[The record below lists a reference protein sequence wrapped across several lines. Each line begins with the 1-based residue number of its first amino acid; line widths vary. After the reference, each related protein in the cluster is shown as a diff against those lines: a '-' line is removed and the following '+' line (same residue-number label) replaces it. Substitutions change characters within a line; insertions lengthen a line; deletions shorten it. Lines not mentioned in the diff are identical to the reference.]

1 MKSASLD
8 RSPCDLRV
16 QACGRA
22 WNVAKYGG
30 EEEMANRRLRF
41 SRHGIAIAAACLL
54 VVASFSR
61 APEAFGR
68 RAVEEG
74 TAEYPRVDPAFL
86 SALQWRLVGPFR
98 GGRAPAVVGDPND
111 PMVFYMATAHGGVW
125 KTVDAGAN
133 WRNVTDRFF
142 DLASVGAVD
151 VSRSNSKIVYV
162 GTGEGNAYQHTTP
175 GDGVWKS
182 IDGGDTWTKIGLANT
197 KHIARIVID
206 PTNPDIVYVA
216 ARGDIYGTNPDRGIF
231 RTKDGGRTWERVLYK
246 SDKAGAIGLSMDAAN
261 SNILIAS
268 LNEYARLPW
277 DEVSGGPDSGIY
289 KTTDGGTTWS
299 EITRSPGLPKG
310 VIGKSVLAISPARPT
325 RYYAMI
331 EANDG
336 GLFRSDDSGSTWT
349 RVSADVAMLFNPMMY
364 FQIAADTGD
373 ADTLYV
379 LSQAL
384 YKSTDGGRT
393 FTVMPMRHA
402 DHHQLWIDPSNPK
415 RMIDGGDGGG
425 TITLDGGLS
434 WSTIDNQPTS
444 ELFSLAIDDQD
455 PYWLYAA
462 QNDNSHIAVPS
473 RSHSGAIGWPDVID
487 IGGGEGGRTAVKPDG
502 SVVYACD
509 RTAMVRWERKTGRTE
524 DISVWPENEFG
535 APVKDV
541 KYRFYYTFP
550 VMVSSHDPNVIYTA
564 AQYVFRSSNEGMS
577 WDKISGD
584 LTRNRQDKM
593 QELIGRPLTTI
604 ESSLYYVSTIRTI
617 AESPLKKGEL
627 WISTDDSTV
636 QMSPDGG
643 KTWKNVSPPD
653 LPEWSTILALDVSH
667 HAPGTV
673 YLAAERHRVS
683 DLQPYLYKTTDYG
696 KTWQKITNGI
706 AAPSFT
712 YVIREDPIKPGL
724 LFAGTETGV
733 YVSFDD
739 GAAWQSLRRNMPP
752 ASANNMLV
760 KNDDLV
766 VATSGRG
773 FWILDNISA
782 LRQITPEITS
792 APVHLFTPRPAIRQG
807 GGRGTFRSGGT
818 FNGLQYVNGSGTSV
832 AYQDTQGPD
841 GVVRPTLLD
850 GGQNPPAGAML
861 EYYLSQV
868 PSGPLT
874 LSIID
879 AGGHEVRRFSNQSK
893 DGQGVPARAGMNRF
907 VWDLRYA
914 AARSGDSAVPL
925 PSISAP
931 RSTPPIA
938 PPGRYIVRLT
948 DGSQTYEERL
958 DVGRDP
964 NGNATDADLQAQFDL
979 AVQIRDTL
987 SLVNDGLRKVHE
999 AEQRLEKL
1007 PQSDAATPQV
1017 KSLQE
1022 KLHAIEGELT
1032 RLPGRN
1038 PMYLPPK
1045 ALDNKL
1051 SALSSVVSG
1060 REGRPTKQMYDVF
1073 QYLSQR
1079 ADSVLAQ
1086 LKDIVDK
1093 ELSKVAS

>member
-1 MKSASLD
+1 
-8 RSPCDLRV
+8 
-16 QACGRA
+16 
-22 WNVAKYGG
+22 
-30 EEEMANRRLRF
+30 MANRTLRF
-41 SRHGIAIAAACLL
+41 SSRGIAIAAACLL
-54 VVASFSR
+54 VVASFSG
-61 APEAFGR
+61 APEALGG
-68 RAVEEG
+68 RAVET
-74 TAEYPRVDPAFL
+74 TATEYPHVDSAFL
-86 SALQWRLVGPFR
+86 AALQWRLVGPFR
-98 GGRAPAVVGDPND
+98 GGRAPAVVGDPDN
-111 PMVFYMATAHGGVW
+111 PMVFYMGTAHGGVW

-151 VSRSNSKIVYV
+151 VSRSNSRIVYV

-182 IDGGDTWTKIGLANT
+182 TDGGETWTRVGLENT
-197 KHIARIVID
+197 RHIARILVH

-216 ARGDIYGTNPDRGIF
+216 ARGDIYGSNSDRGVF

-246 SDKAGAIGLSMDAAN
+246 SDKAGAIGLSMDP
-261 SNILIAS
+261 SSPNILIAS

-289 KTTDGGTTWS
+289 KTIDGGTNWT
-299 EITRSPGLPKG
+299 EITHSPGLPKG

-325 RYYAMI
+325 RYYAMV
-331 EANDG
+331 EADDG
-336 GLFRSDDSGSTWT
+336 GLFRSEDSGATWT

-373 ADTLYV
+373 ANTLYV

-384 YKSTDGGRT
+384 YKSTDGGKT
-393 FTVMPMRHA
+393 FSVMPMRHA
-402 DHHQLWIDPSNPK
+402 DHHQLWIDPKNPR

-462 QNDNSHIAVPS
+462 QNDNDHIALPS
-473 RSHSGAIGWPDVID
+473 RSHGGAIGPPDIID

-509 RTAMVRWERKTGRTE
+509 RTAMVRWDRKTRQTE

-550 VMVSSHDPNVIYTA
+550 VMVSPHDPNLIYTA

-593 QELIGRPLTTI
+593 QDLIGRPLTTI

-627 WISTDDSTV
+627 WIGTDDSTV

-643 KTWKNVSPPD
+643 KTWQNVSPPD
-653 LPEWSTILALDVSH
+653 LPEWTTILALDVSH
-667 HAPGTV
+667 HSPGTV

-696 KTWQKITNGI
+696 KTWQKITAGI

-712 YVIREDPIKPGL
+712 YVIREDPTKPGL

-739 GAAWQSLRRNMPP
+739 GARWQSLRRNMPP

-760 KNDDLV
+760 KGDDLV

-792 APVHLFTPRPAIRQG
+792 APAHLFAPRPAIRQG
-807 GGRGTFRSGGT
+807 GGRGTFRNGS
-818 FNGLQYVNGSGTSV
+818 FNGLQYANGSGTSV
-832 AYQDTQGPD
+832 AYQDLPGPD
-841 GVVRPTLLD
+841 GVVRPTFLD
-850 GGQNPPAGAML
+850 GGQNPPAGAMF

-874 LSIID
+874 LSIVD
-879 AGGHEVRRFSNQSK
+879 AQGREVRRFSNQSR
-893 DGQGVPARAGMNRF
+893 DGQALPARPGMNRF

-914 AARSGDSAVPL
+914 AARSGDSSVQL
-925 PSISAP
+925 PSMSAP
-931 RSTPPIA
+931 RSAPPVA
-938 PPGRYIVRLT
+938 PPGRYTVRLAA
-948 DGSQTYEERL
+948 GSQTYEKPLEVR
-958 DVGRDP
+958 RNP
-964 NGNATDADLQAQFDL
+964 NGIATDADLQAQFDL
-979 AVQIRDTL
+979 AVQIRDEL
-987 SLVNDGLRKVHE
+987 SVVNDGVRKVHE
-999 AEQRLEKL
+999 AQQQLAKL
-1007 PQSDAATPQV
+1007 PPGKGASSQV
-1017 KSLQE
+1017 NAITT

-1032 RLPGRN
+1032 RLPGKN

-1060 REGRPTKQMYDVF
+1060 REGRPTRQMYDVF

-1079 ADSVLAQ
+1079 AGSVLAQ
-1086 LKDIVDK
+1086 LKDIVEK
-1093 ELSKVAS
+1093 ELPKAIN

>member
-1 MKSASLD
+1 
-8 RSPCDLRV
+8 
-16 QACGRA
+16 
-22 WNVAKYGG
+22 
-30 EEEMANRRLRF
+30 MADRRLRF
-41 SRHGIAIAAACLL
+41 SSHRIAIAAACLL
-54 VVASFSR
+54 VVASFGR
-61 APEAFGR
+61 APVAIGGR
-68 RAVEEG
+68 AAAAAI
-74 TAEYPRVDPAFL
+74 AEDPRVDPAFL
-86 SALQWRLVGPFR
+86 AALQWRSVGPFR
-98 GGRAPAVVGDPND
+98 GGRAPAVVGDPNN
-111 PMVFYMATAHGGVW
+111 PLVFYMGTAHGGVW

-142 DLASVGAVD
+142 ELASVGAVD
-151 VSRSNSKIVYV
+151 VSRSYAKTVYV

-182 IDGGDTWTKIGLANT
+182 TDGGDTWTKAGLANT
-197 KHIARIVID
+197 RHIARLVID

-216 ARGDIYGTNPDRGIF
+216 ARGDIYGTNPERGIF
-231 RTKDGGRTWERVLYK
+231 RTKDGGKTWERVLYK
-246 SDKAGAIGLSMDAAN
+246 SDKAGAIGLSMDPAN

-289 KTTDGGTTWS
+289 KSTDGGTTWT
-299 EITRSPGLPKG
+299 EITHNPGLPKG

-325 RYYAMI
+325 RYYAMV

-336 GLFRSDDSGSTWT
+336 GLFRSDDSGATWT

-384 YKSTDGGRT
+384 YKSTDGGKT

-402 DHHQLWIDPSNPK
+402 DHHQLWIDPGNPK

-425 TITLDGGLS
+425 TVTLDGGLS

-444 ELFSLAIDDQD
+444 ELFSLAIDDQH
-455 PYWLYAA
+455 PYWMYSA
-462 QNDNSHIAVPS
+462 QNDNSHIALPS
-473 RSHSGAIGWPDVID
+473 RTRSGAIGWPEVID
-487 IGGGEGGRTAVKPDG
+487 PGGGEGGRTAVKPDG

-509 RTAMVRWERKTGRTE
+509 RTAMVRWDRKTRQTL

-550 VMVSSHDPNVIYTA
+550 VMVSPHDPNVIYTA
-564 AQYVFRSSNEGMS
+564 AQYVFRSANEGMS

-593 QELIGRPLTTI
+593 QDLIGRPLTTI

-636 QMSPDGG
+636 QMSPDAG

-696 KTWQKITNGI
+696 TTWQKITNGI

-712 YVIREDPIKPGL
+712 YVIREDPVKPGL

-739 GAAWQSLRRNMPP
+739 GAGWQSLRRNMPP
-752 ASANNMLV
+752 VSANNMLV

-782 LRQITPEITS
+782 LREMTPAITS
-792 APVHLFTPRPAIRQG
+792 ASVHLFTPQPAVRG
-807 GGRGTFRSGGT
+807 EGGRGGGFGRGAS
-818 FNGLQYVNGSGTSV
+818 FNGLEYMNGSGMSV
-832 AYQDTQGPD
+832 AYESQPGPD
-841 GVVRPTLLD
+841 GAVRPAFLD

-861 EYYLSQV
+861 EYSVREV
-868 PSGPLT
+868 PSTPLT

-879 AGGHEVRRFSNQSK
+879 AKGQEVRRFSNQP
-893 DGQGVPARAGMNRF
+893 GGGPALPAHAGMNRF
-907 VWDLRYA
+907 IWDLRYPT
-914 AARSGDSAVPL
+914 ARTGDSTVQL
-925 PSISAP
+925 PSISSP
-931 RSTPPIA
+931 RSAPPIA

-948 DGSQTYEERL
+948 AGSQTYEEKL
-958 DVGRDP
+958 DVRRDP
-964 NGNATDADLQAQFDL
+964 NGIATDADLQAQFDL
-979 AVQIRDTL
+979 AVQIREKL
-987 SLVNDGLRKVHE
+987 SLVNDGVRRVHE
-999 AEQRLEKL
+999 VEQQLAKL
-1007 PQSDAATPQV
+1007 SQSEAATPQV
-1017 KSLQE
+1017 RARTE

-1032 RLPGRN
+1032 RVPGKN

-1086 LKDIVDK
+1086 LKEI
-1093 ELSKVAS
+1093 S

>member
-1 MKSASLD
+1 
-8 RSPCDLRV
+8 
-16 QACGRA
+16 
-22 WNVAKYGG
+22 
-30 EEEMANRRLRF
+30 
-41 SRHGIAIAAACLL
+41 
-54 VVASFSR
+54 
-61 APEAFGR
+61 
-68 RAVEEG
+68 
-74 TAEYPRVDPAFL
+74 
-86 SALQWRLVGPFR
+86 
-98 GGRAPAVVGDPND
+98 
-111 PMVFYMATAHGGVW
+111 
-125 KTVDAGAN
+125 
-133 WRNVTDRFF
+133 DRFF

-151 VSRSNSKIVYV
+151 VSRSNAKIVYV
-162 GTGEGNAYQHTTP
+162 GTGEGNAYQHTTS

-182 IDGGDTWTKIGLANT
+182 TDGGDTWSKVGLANT
-197 KHIARIVID
+197 RHIARLLID
-206 PTNPDIVYVA
+206 PRNPDIVYVA
-216 ARGDIYGTNPDRGIF
+216 ARGDIYGTNPERGIF
-231 RTKDGGRTWERVLYK
+231 RTKDGGKTWERVLYK
-246 SDKAGAIGLSMDAAN
+246 SDKAGAIGLSMDPAN

-289 KTTDGGTTWS
+289 KTVDGGTTWT
-299 EITRSPGLPKG
+299 EITHSPGLPKG
-310 VIGKSVLAISPARPT
+310 VIGKSVLAISPARAT
-325 RYYAMI
+325 RYYAMV
-331 EANDG
+331 EAVDG
-336 GLFRSDDSGSTWT
+336 GLFRSDDAGATWT

-384 YKSTDGGRT
+384 YKSTDGGKT
-393 FTVMPMRHA
+393 FAVLPMRHS
-402 DHHQLWIDPSNPK
+402 DHHQLWIDPKNPK

-434 WSTIDNQPTS
+434 WSTIDNQPTA
-444 ELFSLAIDDQD
+444 ELFSLAIDDQH
-455 PYWLYAA
+455 PYWMYAA
-462 QNDNSHIAVPS
+462 QNDNSHIALPS
-473 RSHSGAIGWPDVID
+473 RTRSGAIGWPDAID
-487 IGGGEGGRTAVKPDG
+487 PGGGEGGRTAVKPDG

-509 RTAMVRWERKTGRTE
+509 RTAMVRWDRKTRQTL

-550 VMVSSHDPNVIYTA
+550 VMVSPHDPNVIYTA
-564 AQYVFRSSNEGMS
+564 AQYVFRSANEGMS

-593 QELIGRPLTTI
+593 QDLIGRPLTTI

-627 WISTDDSTV
+627 WIATDDSTV

-653 LPEWSTILALDVSH
+653 LPEWSTILALDPSH

-712 YVIREDPIKPGL
+712 YVIREDPVKPGL

-739 GAAWQSLRRNMPP
+739 GAGWQSLRRNMPP
-752 ASANNMLV
+752 VSANNMLV

-782 LRQITPEITS
+782 LREITPAITS
-792 APVHLFTPRPAIRQG
+792 ASVHLFAPQPAVRG
-807 GGRGTFRSGGT
+807 EGGRGGG
-818 FNGLQYVNGSGTSV
+818 FGRGGSFKGLEYANGSGMSV
-832 AYQDTQGPD
+832 AYENLPGPD
-841 GVVRPTLLD
+841 GAVRPAFLD
-850 GGQNPPAGAML
+850 GGQNPSAGAML
-861 EYYLSQV
+861 EYYSTQV

-879 AGGHEVRRFSNQSK
+879 AKGQEVRRFSNQP
-893 DGQGVPARAGMNRF
+893 GGGPALPAHAGMNRF
-907 VWDLRYA
+907 VWDLRYPT
-914 AARSGDSAVPL
+914 ARTGDSTVQL
-925 PSISAP
+925 PSISSP
-931 RSTPPIA
+931 RSAPPIA

-948 DGSQTYEERL
+948 AGSQTYEKPL
-958 DVGRDP
+958 DVRRDP
-964 NGNATDADLQAQFDL
+964 NGTATDADLQAQFDL
-979 AVQIRDTL
+979 AVQIRDKL
-987 SLVNDGLRKVHE
+987 SLVNDGVRKVHE
-999 AEQRLEKL
+999 AQQQLANL
-1007 PQSDAATPQV
+1007 PQSNAATPQV
-1017 KSLQE
+1017 GARKE

-1032 RLPGRN
+1032 RLPGKN

-1073 QYLSQR
+1073 QYLSER
-1079 ADSVLAQ
+1079 ADSVLAR

-1093 ELSKVAS
+1093 EL

>member
-1 MKSASLD
+1 MTKDRLAS
-8 RSPCDLRV
+8 RT
-16 QACGRA
+16 
-22 WNVAKYGG
+22 VA
-30 EEEMANRRLRF
+30 
-41 SRHGIAIAAACLL
+41 IVAACL
-54 VVASFSR
+54 VVLASSSR
-61 APEAFGR
+61 APEASGGR
-68 RAVEEG
+68 TVGQAG
-74 TAEYPRVDPAFL
+74 TTEYPRVDAGFL
-86 SALQWRLVGPFR
+86 AALQWRLVGPFR
-98 GGRAPAVVGDPND
+98 GGRAPAVVGDPDD
-111 PMVFYMATAHGGVW
+111 PMVFYMGAAHGGVW

-133 WRNVTDRFF
+133 WRNVSDRFF
-142 DLASVGAVD
+142 TLASVGAID
-151 VSRSNSKIVYV
+151 VSHSNPKIIYV

-182 IDGGDTWTKIGLANT
+182 SDGGDTWTHVGLEKT
-197 KHIARIVID
+197 RHIALVLIH

-216 ARGDIYGTNPDRGIF
+216 ARGDIYGANPDRGIF

-246 SDKAGAIGLSMDAAN
+246 SDKAGAIGLSMDPAN
-261 SNILIAS
+261 PNILIAS

-289 KTTDGGTTWS
+289 KTTDGGATWT
-299 EITRSPGLPKG
+299 EITHTPGLPKG
-310 VIGKSVLAISPARPT
+310 IIGKSVLAISPARPT
-325 RYYAMI
+325 RYYAMV

-336 GLFRSDDSGSTWT
+336 GLFRSDDSGATWT
-349 RVSADVAMLFNPMMY
+349 RMSANVAMLFNPMMY

-384 YKSTDGGRT
+384 YRSTDGGST
-393 FTVMPMRHA
+393 FTTLPMRHS
-402 DHHQLWIDPSNPK
+402 DHHDLWIDPKNPK

-425 TITLDGGLS
+425 SITLDGGLS
-434 WSTIDNQPTS
+434 WSPIDNQPTS

-462 QNDNSHIAVPS
+462 QNDNSHIALPS
-473 RSHSGAIGWPDVID
+473 RTRSGAIGWPDVID
-487 IGGGEGGRTAVKPDG
+487 PGGGEGGRTAVKPDG

-509 RTAMVRWERKTGRTE
+509 RTAMVRWDRKTRQTLN
-524 DISVWPENEFG
+524 ISVWPENEFG

-550 VMVSSHDPNVIYTA
+550 VMVSPHDPDVIYTA
-564 AQYVFRSSNEGMS
+564 AQYVFRSANEGMS
-577 WDKISGD
+577 WDRISGD

-593 QELIGRPLTTI
+593 QDLVGRPLTTI

-627 WISTDDSTV
+627 WIGTDDSTV

-643 KTWKNVSPPD
+643 KTWRNVSPPD

-683 DLQPYLYKTTDYG
+683 DLRPYLYKTTDYG
-696 KTWQKITNGI
+696 KTWQTITSGI
-706 AAPSFT
+706 TAPSFT
-712 YVIREDPIKPGL
+712 YVIREDPVRRGL

-733 YVSFDD
+733 FVSFDD
-739 GAAWQSLRRNMPP
+739 GANWQSLRRNMPP
-752 ASANNMLV
+752 VSANNMLG

-782 LRQITPEITS
+782 LRQITPEVTS
-792 APVHLFTPRPAIRQG
+792 APAHLFTPQPAIRRG
-807 GGRGTFRSGGT
+807 GGRGLYRPSGR
-818 FNGLQYVNGSGTSV
+818 FAGLEYTSGSGMSV
-832 AYQDTQGPD
+832 AYQDLPGPD
-841 GVVRPTLLD
+841 GSVRPTFLD
-850 GGQNPPAGAML
+850 GGQNPPTGAML
-861 EYYLSQV
+861 EYYLTQAPAGTV
-868 PSGPLT
+868 T
-874 LSIID
+874 LSIVD
-879 AGGHEVRRFSNQSK
+879 AKGQEVRRFSSQVRSG
-893 DGQGVPARAGMNRF
+893 DPALPARAGMNRF

-914 AARSGDSAVPL
+914 AARTGDSAVAL

-931 RSTPPIA
+931 RSAPPIA
-938 PPGRYIVRLT
+938 PPGRYGVRLT
-948 DGSQTYEERL
+948 VGSQSYEAPL
-958 DVGRDP
+958 DVRRDP
-964 NGNATDADLQAQFDL
+964 TGIATDADLQAQFDL
-979 AVQIRDTL
+979 AVQIRDKL
-987 SLVNDGLRKVHE
+987 SAVNDGLRRVHD
-999 AEQRLEKL
+999 AQRQLANL
-1007 PQSDAATPQV
+1007 PSSKAASAQV
-1017 KSLQE
+1017 KGLAE

-1032 RLPGRN
+1032 RLPGKN

-1060 REGRPTKQMYDVF
+1060 REARPTQQMYDVF

-1079 ADSVLAQ
+1079 ADRVLAQ
-1086 LKDIVDK
+1086 LKEVVDSQLLARHGAIVQFLDRPI
-1093 ELSKVAS
+1093 S